1 MMMANTT
8 YIRLSDQEK
17 AGLLEIF
24 DTELIKLGGKQ
35 VWLFGSRV
43 DPTAK
48 GGDMDLY
55 IELNYILKDK
65 LAFTRQ
71 LSIAIDNKLGERKV
85 DILVKAPNIPDSA
98 LHEIAKQKGILLWHH
113 PT

>member
-1 MMMANTT
+1 MTNIVN
-8 YIRLSDQEK
+8 IRLSAQEK

-24 DTELIKLGGKQ
+24 DTELIKHGGKQ

-48 GGDMDLY
+48 GGDIDLY
-55 IELNYILKDK
+55 IELNHEVKDK
-65 LAFTRQ
+65 LAIIRQ
-71 LSIAIDNKLGERKV
+71 LNIAIDNKLGERKV
-85 DILVKAPNIPDSA
+85 DIVIKAPNTQDSA
-98 LHEIAKQKGILLWHH
+98 LHQIAKQKGILLWHH